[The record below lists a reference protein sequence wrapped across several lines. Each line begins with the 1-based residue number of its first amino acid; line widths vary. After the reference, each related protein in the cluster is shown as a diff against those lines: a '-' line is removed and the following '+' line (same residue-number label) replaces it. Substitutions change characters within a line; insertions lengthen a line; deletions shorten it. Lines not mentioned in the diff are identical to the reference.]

1 MAVVKSAPGL
11 PRPIA
16 FPRDS
21 SVLGS
26 VAGPD
31 VVDAAMAARMPGT
44 RRPGGW
50 GGAEGLVGW
59 LVFAA
64 CVCVQ
69 VGRAVAQAT
78 DGSVLPFPPTPSA
91 SIAAPTL
98 QESTMKWRQEISHLP
113 AGAPNIV
120 IILMDD
126 VGFGLPDTFGSPVHT
141 PTLSRVAN
149 VEIGRA
155 HV

>member
-1 MAVVKSAPGL
+1 MTVVKSASVL
-11 PRPIA
+11 PRSIA
-16 FPRDS
+16 FPRVYW
-21 SVLGS
+21 VLGS

-31 VVDAAMAARMPGT
+31 LVDAATAARMPGT

-50 GGAEGLVGW
+50 GGAAGRVGW

-98 QESTMKWRQEISHLP
+98 QESTMK
-113 AGAPNIV
+113 
-120 IILMDD
+120 
-126 VGFGLPDTFGSPVHT
+126 
-141 PTLSRVAN
+141 
-149 VEIGRA
+149 
-155 HV
+155 